1 MMLRQALVAVG
12 PRTVMTGVLVGGAAL
27 ALGALFLP
35 HAAAAP
41 SAGPGM
47 YRLVLHAPE
56 KANEFYVS
64 AWAEGDVFVPRAD
77 AKVLTFVRRGD
88 EHDGCTWQGT
98 ETLTRLRA
106 NVYAYRYDERILAC
120 RPDARPFEITPRQG
134 IVTAEKWNGPAT
146 PTAFN
151 AMQAPGDLWNPPLA
165 AFDDDEHCNDVADD
179 DAAEADEDSA
189 DADDDAEQQMA
200 DARAEMA
207 DAQREIAEAQ
217 QQIADAI
224 RQANEQV
231 KAALA
236 NHDE

>member
-1 MMLRQALVAVG
+1 MIRHALVALG
-12 PRTVMTGVLVGGAAL
+12 PKTVATGVLIGGAAL

-35 HAAAAP
+35 RAVA
-41 SAGPGM
+41 SSSPGM

-56 KANEFYVS
+56 TPRNTFYVS
-64 AWAEGDVFVPRAD
+64 AWAEGDVFVAD
-77 AKVLTFVRRGD
+77 PGKTMTFVRRGD

-98 ETLTRLRA
+98 ETLTRLRN
-106 NVYAYRYDERILAC
+106 NVYAYQYNERILAC
-120 RPDARPFEITPRQG
+120 RPDARPFEVTPRQG
-134 IVTAEKWNGPAT
+134 IVTAEKWGGPAT

-165 AFDDDEHCNDVADD
+165 AAFDDDEHCNDVDDD
-179 DAAEADEDSA
+179 DAAQADEDTA
-189 DADDDAEQQMA
+189 DIDDDADQEMA

-236 NHDE
+236 ADNE